1 MALNTSASLIK
12 YPSHMNISP
21 SKIHISPPLI
31 NHQASNPHLTQN
43 NSVIRAHVAQNLL
56 MGSTTTSFIS
66 RPPTII
72 SASDVEIKKHIIP
85 GSTTSTITVD
95 TKKMSFSP
103 ISNTRGRVNFFATQK
118 VDRSSSQNRG

>member
-12 YPSHMNISP
+12 YPTHVNISP

-31 NHQASNPHLTQN
+31 NQQASHQILSQN
-43 NSVIRAHVAQNLL
+43 NTVVRTHVAQNLL
-56 MGSTTTSFIS
+56 MGPTSFLS

-72 SASDVEIKKHIIP
+72 NASDVEIKKHIIP

-118 VDRSSSQNRG
+118 LDRSSSSQNRG